1 MTPSRHVLVT
11 GTARGL
17 GRAMALHLAAP
28 GTTLFLHHRGGGEA
42 IQELAR
48 EAEVKG
54 ARAVCLAA
62 ELAEP
67 AERERL
73 VAALA
78 EETDALQVLINNVGL
93 YRPTPLLE
101 QSAEEWRTP
110 LEVTGPA
117 VFHLIQL
124 AAPLL
129 RKGAPARIDNR
140 GDSGN
145 DRVRARDQAVPYH
158 IAKLGVNVITRSF
171 AKALGPD
178 GITVNQ
184 ISPGILEN
192 SLDGPDSSIPAGR
205 RGRFAD
211 VLAALD
217 FLLSAEAEY
226 VSGANLTVSGGWNL

>member
-1 MTPSRHVLVT
+1 MTSSRHVLVT
-11 GTARGL
+11 GAARGL

-28 GTTLFLHHRGGGEA
+28 GTVLFLHVRTGGDAVE
-42 IQELAR
+42 ELAR
-48 EAEVKG
+48 EAEAKG

-62 ELAEP
+62 DLAEP

-73 VAALA
+73 VAALG
-78 EETDALQVLINNVGL
+78 EQTGALQVLINNVGL

-101 QSAEEWRTP
+101 QTVEEWRTT
-110 LEVTGPA
+110 LEVTCTA

-129 RKGAPARIDNR
+129 RRGAPARVVNL

-192 SLDGPDSSIPAGR
+192 SLDGPDSPIPAGR

-211 VLAALD
+211 ILAALD